1 MDSPR
6 GRLYS
11 DHRTAQGQGDSPRP
25 YTQPCAGKGPRC
37 RGWPSSRRGAAE
49 VGGHRGAEGAAG
61 LLLRAGPKHTAGT
74 DRSSRLLTAPQPALP
89 YQQRPGSARLYS
101 APQDR
106 PGPPLTA
113 SRRRGTQREEWPPCC
128 VRQKPQLRSLPPS
141 PHRCSAQP
149 HGTPRGSE
157 PFPDGPSRKALAPR
171 GAVPAVLG
179 GRPGV
184 RPHPRWRTEMPDQK
198 RKRPSAR
205 QAPRRKIARSPAVAG
220 RGGAARGAKMA
231 AVLQQVLERAELAKL
246 PKAVQGKLERF
257 LADQQSEIDGLRA
270 RHERFKVD
278 SGKRGARGSRGW
290 TGSVAAP

>member
-1 MDSPR
+1 M
-6 GRLYS
+6 
-11 DHRTAQGQGDSPRP
+11 
-25 YTQPCAGKGPRC
+25 
-37 RGWPSSRRGAAE
+37 
-49 VGGHRGAEGAAG
+49 
-61 LLLRAGPKHTAGT
+61 
-74 DRSSRLLTAPQPALP
+74 
-89 YQQRPGSARLYS
+89 
-101 APQDR
+101 
-106 PGPPLTA
+106 
-113 SRRRGTQREEWPPCC
+113 
-128 VRQKPQLRSLPPS
+128 
-141 PHRCSAQP
+141 
-149 HGTPRGSE
+149 
-157 PFPDGPSRKALAPR
+157 
-171 GAVPAVLG
+171 
-179 GRPGV
+179 